1 MLSVTEMTGITVMRL
16 SSCGYLIREGFRSI
30 TKHGFMSFASITII
44 MACLIIM
51 GTMSLLSVN
60 IDVLIKDLEDQN
72 EVVCFVDD
80 AVTTDE
86 QVQTIKRSIEVIGNI
101 SSVDFVTRTDAM
113 DTFMSK
119 YDDSLMEGIDE
130 TVFRHRFVVHLE
142 DISYMSETK
151 LALESIPG
159 VAKVNAHLEY
169 AKTFV
174 TIRNIVSVVSLV
186 LIVIL
191 VFVSVFIMSN
201 TIKLATF
208 SRREE
213 IAIMKM
219 VGANNSFIKLP
230 FVVEG
235 LVLGIIGGG
244 LAFFAEWGI
253 YELLTGKIVGTIT
266 GSFISVVPFRS
277 LAMPMLIIFVGTGI
291 IVGVVGGTNAIRNY
305 LKV

>member
-1 MLSVTEMTGITVMRL
+1 MTEMTGITVMRL
-16 SSCGYLIREGFRSI
+16 SSCGYLIREGFRGV
-30 TKHGFMSFASITII
+30 TKHGFMSFASVTII

-72 EVVCFVDD
+72 EVVCFVSDNLNEED
-80 AVTTDE
+80 ARLI
-86 QVQTIKRSIEVIGNI
+86 QSSIERLDNI
-101 SSVDFVTRTDAM
+101 ASVEFVSRTDAM
-113 DTFMSK
+113 DSFMSK
-119 YDDSLMEGIDE
+119 YDESLMEGIDE
-130 TVFRHRFVVHLE
+130 SVFRHRYVVHLN
-142 DISYMSETK
+142 DIALMSQTK
-151 LALESIPG
+151 QALEGVPG

-169 AKTFV
+169 AKSFV

-191 VFVSVFIMSN
+191 VFVSIFIMSN

-230 FVVEG
+230 FIVEG

-253 YELLTGKIVGTIT
+253 YELITTKIVSSIT
-266 GSFISVVPFRS
+266 GSLISVVPFRS
-277 LAMPMLIIFVGTGI
+277 LAMVILVAFVGTGI
-291 IVGVVGGTNAIRNY
+291 LVGVVGGTNAIRNY

>member
-1 MLSVTEMTGITVMRL
+1 MGITVMRL
-16 SSCGYLIREGFRSI
+16 SSCGYLIREGFRSV

-72 EVVCFVDD
+72 EIVCFVSDNLNEED
-80 AVTTDE
+80 AKLIQSSLERLD
-86 QVQTIKRSIEVIGNI
+86 NI
-101 SSVDFVTRTDAM
+101 ASVEFVSRTDAM
-113 DTFMSK
+113 DSFMSK
-119 YDDSLMEGIDE
+119 YDESLMEGIDE
-130 TVFRHRFVVHLE
+130 SVFRHRYVIHLN
-142 DISYMSETK
+142 DIALMSESK
-151 LALESIPG
+151 QALEAVPG
-159 VAKVNAHLEY
+159 IAKVNAHLEY

-191 VFVSVFIMSN
+191 VFVSIFIMSN

-230 FVVEG
+230 FIVEG

-253 YELLTGKIVGTIT
+253 YELITTKIVSSIT
-266 GSFISVVPFRS
+266 GSLISVVPFRS
-277 LAMPMLIIFVGTGI
+277 LAMVILVAFVGTGVL
-291 IVGVVGGTNAIRNY
+291 VGVVGGTNAIRNY

>member
-1 MLSVTEMTGITVMRL
+1 MTEMTGITVMRL
-16 SSCGYLIREGFRSI
+16 SSCGYLIREGFRGV
-30 TKHGFMSFASITII
+30 TKHGFMSFASVTII

-60 IDVLIKDLEDQN
+60 IDVLIKDLENQN
-72 EVVCFVDD
+72 EVVCFVSDNLNEED
-80 AVTTDE
+80 AKSI
-86 QVQTIKRSIEVIGNI
+86 QSSIERLDNI
-101 SSVDFVTRTDAM
+101 ASVEFVSRTDAM
-113 DTFMSK
+113 DSFMSK
-119 YDDSLMEGIDE
+119 YDESLMEGIDE
-130 TVFRHRFVVHLE
+130 SVFRHRYVVHLK
-142 DISYMSETK
+142 DIALMSQTK
-151 LALESIPG
+151 QALEGVPG

-191 VFVSVFIMSN
+191 VFVSIFIMSN

-230 FVVEG
+230 FIVEG

-253 YELLTGKIVGTIT
+253 YELITTKIVSSIT
-266 GSFISVVPFRS
+266 GSLISVVPFRS
-277 LAMPMLIIFVGTGI
+277 LAMVILVAFVGTGI
-291 IVGVVGGTNAIRNY
+291 LVGVVGGTNAIRNY